1 MTKDN
6 RTITIDTRTQTPT
19 QIVERIA
26 ELAGI
31 ERPDDAIS
39 VCYLLDARSPI
50 VDHDGKVFSAF
61 QWRSAWRALL
71 GVEERHLSSY
81 GDAAQGLRRYATTQG
96 YLYVDQRAAALAE
109 ELDDEALQLNVET
122 WDAELDSSDWGDP
135 DPDCQGSDDA
145 WDYAEWRICCATAAA
160 YACERA
166 YRAIVA
172 SR

>member
-1 MTKDN
+1 MNTND
-6 RTITIDTRTQTPT
+6 RTVTIDTRTQTPA

-31 ERPDDAIS
+31 KRPDDAIS
-39 VCYLLDARSPI
+39 VCYLLDRRYDI
-50 VDHDGKVFSAF
+50 VDHDGKVLSAF
-61 QWRSAWRALL
+61 QWRDAWRALL

-81 GDAAQGLRRYATTQG
+81 GDTAQSLRRYATTQG
-96 YLYVDQRAAALAE
+96 YIYVDQHAAALAE
-109 ELDDEALQLNVET
+109 ACDDEALALNGEV
-122 WDAELDSSDWGDP
+122 WDAELESDWGDA
-135 DPDCQGSDDA
+135 DPDCKGSDDG
-145 WDYAEWRICCATAAA
+145 WDYAEWRMICATAAA